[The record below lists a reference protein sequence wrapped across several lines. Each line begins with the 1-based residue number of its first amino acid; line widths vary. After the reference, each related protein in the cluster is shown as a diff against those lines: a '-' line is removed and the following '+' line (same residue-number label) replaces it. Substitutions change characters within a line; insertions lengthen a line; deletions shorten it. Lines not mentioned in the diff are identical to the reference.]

1 MNAKLTASA
10 VFCAALISGCGT
22 APMLSV
28 PTGEWEEFS
37 QAPVTPS
44 RQYAA
49 STPVAAQLPP
59 PQAVPAVTASG
70 PVKEAG
76 ATVSKPA
83 INLPGPALLKSE
95 VAPILVQPTSAPVTK
110 VAEVVQSHG
119 RPGAAAQ
126 VVAEAS
132 KSASVAN
139 TQVSSASS
147 SSSVAPVKMVTT
159 VAPAKIIPAAI
170 VPPVVV
176 AKIAPPLKPIPEQ
189 WILNTSDG
197 TLRRALA
204 IWTKKAGWQL
214 VWDASVDVPINAS
227 ATFEGDFR
235 SVVKRLFQ
243 SLSAADVTLSAV
255 LYSGNRVLRVT
266 ESGHR
271 AQ

>member
-1 MNAKLTASA
+1 MNAMLTANA
-10 VFCAALISGCGT
+10 VICAALISGCGT

-37 QAPVTPS
+37 QSPVTPS

-49 STPVAAQLPP
+49 PRPVAAQSPP

-76 ATVSKPA
+76 ATVLKSA
-83 INLPGPALLKSE
+83 INLPGPALPKSE

-119 RPGAAAQ
+119 RPGPAAQ

-147 SSSVAPVKMVTT
+147 SSVVPVKTVTT

-176 AKIAPPLKPIPEQ
+176 AKIAPALKPIPEQ
-189 WILNTSDG
+189 WILNTSDV

-204 IWTKKAGWQL
+204 KWAIKAGWQL